1 MTHFQELP
9 PEVKFIILSYLKEKK
24 NDLFNSALV
33 CREWSNLVNIP
44 SMWKDFYLD
53 ITIQNVSNLNEMI
66 DSPRFKGMR
75 KVRLTGDLT
84 EEEAVENVCSRL
96 LAHDNNIEELHL
108 ISTNLTKLDLSMFL
122 KKLSLINI
130 YECFVDQDLLEK
142 MIMEMSH
149 PNTKLRYLYLGET
162 DLTRVSVDYFPS
174 FSVLSSLE
182 IGAYKIPTISSSSQL
197 EALFNIF
204 SVANNLKVFQ
214 LYDVDLSSLPPKLF
228 EAAVRS
234 LEALRLALCNITTS
248 QLEAMLEVISTKEAT
263 NLTNLQL
270 LESLDKIQP
279 ELLSAAVTKV
289 EKVGLQVNLVEQ
301 DEQVKHLLMKI
312 ASEDAE
318 KMRLQL
324 LTFVDIFHLE
334 PYMNDALVEA
344 KKKVRK
350 LLVTSSYDDLWIIE

>member
-1 MTHFQELP
+1 MTHFQQLP
-9 PEVKFIILSYLKEKK
+9 PEVKCMILSYLKEKK
-24 NDLFNSALV
+24 DLFNAALV
-33 CREWSNLVNIP
+33 CSEWSNLVNIP
-44 SMWKDFYLD
+44 SMWKDFHLD
-53 ITIQNVSNLNEMI
+53 ITIEKVCNVNEMI

-75 KVRLTGDLT
+75 KVRLAGDLT
-84 EEEAVENVCSRL
+84 EEAVENVCSRL

-108 ISTNLTKLDLSMFL
+108 INTNLVKLDLSMLL
-122 KKLSLINI
+122 KKFSMINI

-142 MIMEMSH
+142 MMKEMPH
-149 PNTKLRYLYLGET
+149 PDTKLRSLYLGET

-182 IGAYKIPTISSSSQL
+182 IGGYNIPTISSSQL
-197 EALFNIF
+197 EALFSIF

-214 LYDVDLSSLPPKLF
+214 LYNVDLSPLPPKLF
-228 EAAVRS
+228 EAAMRS
-234 LEALRLALCNITTS
+234 LEALRLALCDVTTS

-318 KMRLQL
+318 KMRLQH
-324 LTFVDIFHLE
+324 LTFVDIYYLV
-334 PYMNDALVEA
+334 PYMNNALVEA
-344 KKKVRK
+344 KKKVKK
-350 LLVTSSYDDLWIIE
+350 LLVTSSYDDDLWINE